1 MLAPLSP
8 FGVYQNDLSGCDPF
22 ILDEEVAVPRHRVE
36 VIDRTYA
43 AILAAKTPAERV
55 AMIADCHRSARLIL
69 AAGERMRHPELTEE
83 RIAESVSR
91 RMLHGAI

>member
-1 MLAPLSP
+1 MERRETLFHVRTTNAFNPAYTRMTPLSP
-8 FGVYQNDLSGCDPF
+8 K
-22 ILDEEVAVPRHRVE
+22 HRVE

-69 AAGERMRHPELTEE
+69 AAGERMKHPELTEE